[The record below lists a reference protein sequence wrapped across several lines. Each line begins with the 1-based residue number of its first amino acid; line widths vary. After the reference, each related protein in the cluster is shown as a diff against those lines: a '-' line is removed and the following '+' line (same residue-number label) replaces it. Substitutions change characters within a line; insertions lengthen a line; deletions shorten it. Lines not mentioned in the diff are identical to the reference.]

1 MRKIPGTQD
10 GVEGS
15 VSDLNNISASLEE
28 AEQNEACGCCS
39 DSWLSLAHL
48 SELVSVVSERDG
60 DSRQGDWSVS
70 LAEITVKQQDSVVT
84 GGQLQ
89 M

>member
-15 VSDLNNISASLEE
+15 VSDLNNISASLKE
-28 AEQNEACGCCS
+28 AEQDEACGGCS

-48 SELVSVVSERDG
+48 PELVSVVSGSEVEAHDRGMDQ
-60 DSRQGDWSVS
+60 SAWQ
-70 LAEITVKQQDSVVT
+70 K
-84 GGQLQ
+84 
-89 M
+89 